1 MEDLN
6 RVSRQKNMTEPET
19 SHLKEI
25 LSFLEKKP
33 DLLEVLKDPEK
44 REVLALFFKEDSDRI
59 NYLIK
64 NPWIDLEKI
73 VKTADNI
80 MNISPEISNE
90 ALLDSLCRATT
101 VLTDAECATCRTYD
115 PVKNAMTAGGSFNWK
130 GERTGEIS
138 YEDSIAGHVLR
149 TKQHY
154 CVPDVSCETLYLEK
168 EKILKLGLN
177 SVLVL
182 PLQLLD
188 YEGGEKKEVLI
199 GVLQIYFKEKNKH
212 FYEEQ
217 IKLLKS
223 VVSRCSFVL
232 AQKRKRELQ
241 KGAQIIQES
250 RRALVSVFKHTQSL
264 DQALNF
270 LVTKIADIINVN
282 RCSLFSIEKDSTG
295 HWIAVLVAGY
305 PLLPFAHKYG
315 VTLPFEE
322 HPAFK
327 EVFDSGKPLLIAD
340 AKRDERMKASYNLY
354 LQKRIENVYFIPIK
368 GAERVTNV
376 LVLDGDESKPIEADA
391 MFFCNA
397 LIQDIEL
404 CIQMSIRS
412 HERHDFY
419 NQLLSFSAIA
429 SLYTKKVAKPDTSP
443 EELDLLYR
451 KLRRSMYAVDDIVTD
466 IMPFAQKEV
475 FEINEVILSRLDA
488 YPVSPGVAVEKNL
501 DENGIELL
509 ADRKKVGRIVG
520 NLLDNAFKKLDEIK
534 TGTLSIVSYPENEYA
549 VIEIGNSGS
558 IPQDIQEKLC
568 QDDYPIQKH
577 DREEKSLGLTIVKIF
592 TVMHNGIMEFES
604 SLAENWTVFRIR
616 LPKI

>member
-1 MEDLN
+1 MKD
-6 RVSRQKNMTEPET
+6 
-19 SHLKEI
+19 I
-25 LSFLEKKP
+25 LSFLKKNP
-33 DLLEVLKDPEK
+33 DLLNVMKDPEK
-44 REVLALFFKEDSDRI
+44 REVLALFFREKSDRI
-59 NYLIK
+59 EFLIK

-90 ALLDSLCRATT
+90 ALLNSLCHATT
-101 VLTDAECATCRTYD
+101 VLTDGECATCRTYD
-115 PVKNAMTAGGSFNWK
+115 PVKNTMTAGGSFNWK
-130 GERTGEIS
+130 GERSEEIS
-138 YEDSIAGHVLR
+138 YENSIAGQVMR

-154 CVPDVSCETLYLEK
+154 CVPDINRETLYLEK
-168 EKILKLGLN
+168 EKILSLGLN
-177 SVLVL
+177 SMLVL

-199 GVLQIYFKEKNKH
+199 GVLQIYFREKNKH

-232 AQKRKRELQ
+232 AQKRKLELQ

-250 RRALVSVFKHTQSL
+250 RRALVSVFKNTQSL
-264 DQALNF
+264 DQALSF
-270 LVTKIADIINVN
+270 LVTKISEIINVN
-282 RCSLFSIEKDSTG
+282 RCSLFSIEQDSTG

-305 PLLPFAHKYG
+305 PLLPAAHKYG

-340 AKRDERMKASYNLY
+340 AKTDERMKASYDLY
-354 LQKRIENVYFIPIK
+354 LQKRIENVYFVPIK
-368 GAERVTNV
+368 GVDRVANV
-376 LVLDGDESKPIEADA
+376 LVLDGDESKPIETDA

-404 CIQMSIRS
+404 CIQMSVRS

-429 SLYTKKVAKPDTSP
+429 NLYTKKVAKSDTSRK
-443 EELDLLYR
+443 ELDLLYR

-475 FEINEVILSRLDA
+475 FEINEVILARLDA
-488 YPVSPGVAVEKNL
+488 YHFLPEISVKKNL

-520 NLLDNAFKKLDEIK
+520 NLLDNAFKKLNELK
-534 TGTLSIVSYPENEYA
+534 TGELCIASYPENEYA
-549 VIEIGNSGS
+549 VIEVGNSGS
-558 IPQDIQEKLC
+558 IPADVQDKLR
-568 QDDYPIQKH
+568 QDNYPIQKH
-577 DREEKSLGLTIVKIF
+577 DREEKSLGLSIVKIF
-592 TVMHNGIMEFES
+592 TVMHNGMMEFKS
-604 SLAENWTVFRIR
+604 SSTENWTVFRIR